1 MAIRKVYRV
10 NEKDGNYVD
19 KIDIEFKW
27 NSGFSVVQKQ
37 KNITNLHNEYSKIY
51 KDDKILEISTKS
63 KDELG
68 VRLSAFNL
76 AFLTKNNKRITVE
89 SAFQSSKKFKNGGP
103 YKDILTMESR
113 SAKKDERLKN
123 TGELVSFVVK
133 DYEWPLTPNT
143 LFYDW
148 IYMNSLHQNEDL
160 VNQIINYNAFTDIE
174 FNPNKSINCQAYSA
188 ALYVSLFKRGLI
200 DEVLSCRD
208 TYIDFFVKNN

>member
-76 AFLTKNNKRITVE
+76 AFLTKNNNAKLTIIT
-89 SAFQSSKKFKNGGP
+89 SAKLITNFQSLLFILIE
-103 YKDILTMESR
+103 ILTSNYFIVI
-113 SAKKDERLKN
+113 SIPY
-123 TGELVSFVVK
+123 SFTIIIFN
-133 DYEWPLTPNT
+133 YFLTF
-143 LFYDW
+143 FY
-148 IYMNSLHQNEDL
+148 
-160 VNQIINYNAFTDIE
+160 T
-174 FNPNKSINCQAYSA
+174 
-188 ALYVSLFKRGLI
+188 
-200 DEVLSCRD
+200 
-208 TYIDFFVKNN
+208 T